1 MEKRKVKL
9 VAGNIVLGLMV
20 WVVLAS
26 GLAYAQTAPAPS
38 AVKTIFDYKQE
49 LNLTDRQEQ
58 DIKAILQEL
67 NKEVRVT
74 RAKLTL
80 IDVEATD
87 LIKNEGDLEQIRKK
101 LKDAAEIQVSLKMAD
116 IMATR
121 KINGTMSREQLK
133 KWRELQAAA
142 GKPQK

>member
-1 MEKRKVKL
+1 MKL
-9 VAGNIVLGLMV
+9 VTGNIVLGLMV
-20 WVVLAS
+20 WVLLDG
-26 GLAYAQTAPAPS
+26 GLAYAQTTPAPS

-58 DIKAILQEL
+58 DIKAILQDL

-80 IDVEATD
+80 IDVEASD

-116 IMATR
+116 IVATR

-142 GKPQK
+142 QK